1 MTKKEWLEL
10 YDKNSPE
17 FEWFIRAMFMGNTYL
32 DLLAGFRK
40 RDDNVGLMSTLNRI
54 WYVLP
59 DNKFNIIENPKGWA
73 QFLELL
79 ENPPE

>member
-10 YDKNSPE
+10 YDKNLPK

-73 QFLELL
+73 ELL
-79 ENPPE
+79 ELVENPPK

>member
-10 YDKNSPE
+10 YDKNLPK
-17 FEWFIRAMFMGNTYL
+17 FEWFIRDMFMGNTYL

-73 QFLELL
+73 ELL
-79 ENPPE
+79 ELVENPPK